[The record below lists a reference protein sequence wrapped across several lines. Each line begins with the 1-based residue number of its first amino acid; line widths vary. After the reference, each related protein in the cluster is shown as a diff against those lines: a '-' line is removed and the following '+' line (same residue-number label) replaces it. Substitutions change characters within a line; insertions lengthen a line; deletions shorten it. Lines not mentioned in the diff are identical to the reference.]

1 MEVEARLGITPR
13 VSFVEVAM
21 NQFSDHLNEF
31 FHRLTVRRHLRLMAN
46 GDQQTAFFSDIEI

>member
-1 MEVEARLGITPR
+1 
-13 VSFVEVAM
+13 M

-46 GDQQTAFFSDIEI
+46 GDQQTFFFSDIEI